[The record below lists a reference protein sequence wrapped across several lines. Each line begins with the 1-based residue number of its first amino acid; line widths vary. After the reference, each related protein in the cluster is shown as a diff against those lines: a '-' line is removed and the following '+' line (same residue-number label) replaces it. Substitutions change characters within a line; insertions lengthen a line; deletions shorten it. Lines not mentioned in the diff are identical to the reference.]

1 MLVRCYESHTGR
13 QVRAMSQTLQQWLP
27 VGISILIIIAIAV
40 IQSYSKTFAAITA
53 TMPLAI
59 PLALWIVYAAN
70 RDNPAAIT
78 EFTGSLVLGVIATL
92 IFAVALWL
100 ASRAGMGLVA
110 MLATAYLAWA
120 ASVGLY
126 LALR

>member
-40 IQSYSKTFAAITA
+40 IQSYSKTIAAITA
-53 TMPLAI
+53 TMPLAL

-78 EFTGSLVLGVIATL
+78 EFTGSLVLGVLATL
-92 IFAVALWL
+92 IFAVAPWL
-100 ASRAGMGLVA
+100 ASPARPGLGPLAAPADPARAA
-110 MLATAYLAWA
+110 
-120 ASVGLY
+120 
-126 LALR
+126 